1 MTQLPLALLPI
12 LLYMADKSEKKSENI
27 TAFEVNCEVQK
38 PGFFCENN
46 RRGEWPFAPTL
57 APQKPGFFSPPQK
70 PGFFSPPQKP
80 GFFSPRQ
87 LRYN

>member
-57 APQKPGFFSPPQK
+57 APQKPGFLRFLGVNCEVQK
-70 PGFFSPPQKP
+70 PGFFFATQIIN
-80 GFFSPRQ
+80 GITI
-87 LRYN
+87 